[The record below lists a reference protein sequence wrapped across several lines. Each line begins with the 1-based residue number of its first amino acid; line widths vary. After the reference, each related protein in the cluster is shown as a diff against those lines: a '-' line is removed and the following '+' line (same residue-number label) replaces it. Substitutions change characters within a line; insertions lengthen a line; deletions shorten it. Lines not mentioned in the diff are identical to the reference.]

1 MLSQVRIVRRRGK
14 APLLQMRFARPARL
28 SAAIRRRRAGGR
40 LLRVRSRKM
49 GGCRTYRVGLRYRH
63 GRIAVRAAVGRV
75 SERRT
80 VRF

>member
-1 MLSQVRIVRRRGK
+1 MRRRGK
-14 APLLQMRFARPARL
+14 APLLQMRLAARRL
-28 SAAIRRRRAGGR
+28 SAVIRRRRAGGR